1 MQSSEDSPFHLGG
14 LRVVVSGA
22 AGGIGGATAI
32 LCHKLGARL
41 ELLDVAG
48 PEAIAKRVG
57 ALDGARLHA
66 CDVADRDAVERIAAS
81 IGAVDALVD
90 AGAVNPFDD
99 WEASDW
105 DESFD
110 RVLAVNA
117 RGPINLVRAFSPAM
131 LERGSG
137 RIVLIGSFAGR
148 AGGLRNGPHY
158 AVSKGGVHALT
169 RWYARRFAARN
180 VLVNAIA
187 PGATDTPMIAGQGF
201 DASALPMGRFARPE
215 EQAAAIAFLCSP
227 AASYVTG
234 VILDVNGGLHF
245 G

>member
-1 MQSSEDSPFHLGG
+1 MKIHADSPFDLEG
-14 LRVVVSGA
+14 LCVVVSGA

-32 LCHKLGARL
+32 LLHKLGARL

-48 PEAIAKRVG
+48 PEAITKRVG
-57 ALDGARLHA
+57 DLPDVRLHA
-66 CDVADRDAVERIAAS
+66 CDVSDRKAVERLAAA
-81 IGAVDALVD
+81 IGPVDALVD
-90 AGAVNPFDD
+90 AGAINPFDD
-99 WEASDW
+99 WEASEW

-110 RVLAVNA
+110 RVMAVNA

-131 LERGSG
+131 LARKSG

-169 RWYARRFAARN
+169 RWWAKRFAAHN

-187 PGATDTPMIAGQGF
+187 PGATDTPMIAGQSF

-215 EQAAAIAFLCSP
+215 EQASVIAFLISP

-234 VILDVNGGLHF
+234 IILDVNGGLHF

>member
-1 MQSSEDSPFHLGG
+1 MTTPEDSPFHLGG

-32 LCHKLGARL
+32 LLAKLGARL

-48 PEAIAKRVG
+48 PQAIAARVG
-57 ALDGARLHA
+57 DLANARLHV
-66 CDVADRDAVERIAAS
+66 CDVSDRRAVERLAVS
-81 IGAVDALVD
+81 IGPVDALVD

-99 WEASDW
+99 WEAPDW
-105 DESFD
+105 DDSFD

-117 RGPINLVRAFSPAM
+117 RGPINLVRAFSPGM
-131 LERGSG
+131 LERRNG

-169 RWYARRFAARN
+169 RWYAKRFAAHN

-227 AASYVTG
+227 AASYITG

>member
-1 MQSSEDSPFHLGG
+1 MKTIEDSPFDLEG
-14 LRVVVSGA
+14 LRIVVSGA

-32 LCHKLGARL
+32 LLHKLGARL
-41 ELLDVAG
+41 DLLDVAG

-57 ALDGARLHA
+57 ALEGVGLHA
-66 CDVADRDAVERIAAS
+66 CDVSDRAGVERLATA
-81 IGAVDALVD
+81 IGPVDGLVD

-99 WEASDW
+99 WEADDW
-105 DESFD
+105 DDSFD

-117 RGPINLVRAFSPAM
+117 RGPINLIRAFSPGM
-131 LERGSG
+131 LERKSG

-158 AVSKGGVHALT
+158 AVAKGGVHALT
-169 RWYARRFAARN
+169 RWCAKRFASRN

-227 AASYVTG
+227 AASYITG